1 MRRHRTHEI
10 IAPWSTGTPVLDA
23 SRLAAVRVEPVLRQR
38 RAALSLDLYLAGDDG
53 DTIVPLVLVD
63 PAMVI
68 DRDRDPLVF
77 PFETPGDDRFALGVA
92 DRILPHLESLILR
105 GERVVEH
112 VLFLAPAPRFRA
124 ARAVGCF
131 GAAPLR
137 HSLTRLAPYRYARRF
152 VRGRSVQI
160 DAPDAV
166 GGWALLRGLCA
177 AGVAASRRDAAA
189 MAWYGD
195 APVAAASAE
204 VAILDAGADPG
215 DAACVLRLDPATDFG
230 RTDPSAFTVEVVDPL
245 PLDVGLVF
253 DPAEGPV
260 RRWFAVER
268 APEPDV
274 RVAPPRAPAT
284 AGSSAG
290 RIAVIAGRAD
300 GRLRPS
306 ADTDEADAL
315 IAALRAEGFDAPAD
329 SAAHELNGADLVHVV
344 GTRDGRRVR
353 AIVEQARRAG
363 IPVAVHAYDED
374 AAAGGW
380 WGVEVTRYCFEY
392 GSDEGDVATYLG
404 LLAKRAVTVGEVG
417 TDVPYAPDAAGVADA
432 SVALCEA
439 SVVFVATWDE
449 AESLRQ
455 RTGRKGPIEIVVPLA
470 AQADP
475 SPIGRLVG
483 SDRFAL
489 VHAPIGPIWNQLLV
503 ARCAAD
509 ASIPLVLTGPVADA
523 SYLERVREFGGA
535 GLIVL
540 PGEPSAGTAA
550 ALRASAGVVV
560 DAAWVGDGGSRLVA
574 AVLAGAQLVVAGRR
588 RFDVPGVA
596 LRRFDPAD
604 AVALTR
610 ALGEAWDEALRGG
623 ARLPSDI
630 ATALAPAAAAR
641 SIVRAY
647 ASIVAAV
654 T

>member
-38 RAALSLDLYLAGDDG
+38 RPALSLDLYLSGDDG

-63 PAMVI
+63 PATVI

-92 DRILPHLESLILR
+92 ERILPHLETLILG

-112 VLFLAPAPRFRA
+112 VLFLAPAPRMSA
-124 ARAVGCF
+124 ARAAGCF

-137 HSLTRLAPYRYARRF
+137 DALSRLAPYRYARRF
-152 VRGRSVQI
+152 VRGRSVRI

-189 MAWYGD
+189 LAWYGA
-195 APVAAASAE
+195 APVAAAAAE
-204 VAILDAGADPG
+204 VAVVDAGADPG
-215 DAACVLRLDPATDFG
+215 EAVCVLRLDPATSPG
-230 RTDPSAFTVEVVDPL
+230 LTDPATYMVDVIDPL

-260 RRWFAVER
+260 RRWFVVER

-274 RVAPPRAPAT
+274 RVAAPSRAVT
-284 AGSSAG
+284 AGSCAG
-290 RIAVIAGRAD
+290 RVAVIAGRAD
-300 GRLRPS
+300 ARLRPS
-306 ADTDEADAL
+306 ADTDEAGAL
-315 IAALRAEGFDAPAD
+315 IAALGALGFDVHHDAAPHD
-329 SAAHELNGADLVHVV
+329 VNGADLVHVV

-353 AIVEQARRAG
+353 AIVEGARRAG
-363 IPVAVHAYDED
+363 TPVAVHAHDED

-380 WGVEVTRYCFEY
+380 WGAEVTRYCFEY
-392 GSDEGDVATYLG
+392 GSDEGDVGTYLG

-417 TDVPYAPDAAGVADA
+417 AGVPYAPDAAGAADA
-432 SVALCEA
+432 SVALREA
-439 SVVFVATWDE
+439 SIVFVATGEE
-449 AESLRQ
+449 AESLRR
-455 RTGRKGPIEIVVPLA
+455 RTGRKGPIEIVAPLA

-483 SDRFAL
+483 NDRFVL
-489 VHAPIGPIWNQLLV
+489 VHAPIGPVWNQLLV

-509 ASIPLVLTGPVADA
+509 ASIPLVIAGPIADA

-540 PGEPSAGTAA
+540 PGEPSPGVAA

-560 DAAWVGDGGSRLVA
+560 DAAWVGDGGSRLAA
-574 AVLAGAQLVVAGRR
+574 AVLAGARLVLADRR
-588 RFDVPGVA
+588 RFEPPGVVV
-596 LRRFDPAD
+596 RRVDPAD

-610 ALGEAWDEALRGG
+610 ALGEAWDDALRGG
-623 ARLPSDI
+623 ARPAPD
-630 ATALAPAAAAR
+630 AVPALAPAEAAR

-647 ASIVAAV
+647 ATIAAPV
-654 T
+654 P